1 MSNARLNAIAAVTNY
16 RATAPALDFSK
27 TSANEIF
34 GSNVFNDKVMQA
46 RLPKGVYKALRR
58 TIDRGEKLDVSI
70 ADEVAVAMRDW
81 AIEKGATHYAHVFYP
96 LTGLTAE
103 KHDGFLEPD
112 GQGGALAE
120 FSSKQLI
127 RGEPDASSF
136 PSGGIRATFEA
147 RGYTAWDVTSPAYI
161 LENPNGTTLCIPTA
175 FCSWTGEALDKKTPL
190 LRSMQAL
197 NAQAQRLL
205 RIFGAADP
213 EMVYATAGCEQEYF
227 LVDRN
232 FFFARPDL
240 ISAGRTLFGAK
251 PPKGQEMEDQYFGA
265 IPERVLAF
273 MLEVERELYKLGVPV
288 KTRHNEVAP
297 GQYELAPVFE
307 NANVAADHQYLTM
320 TVLQR
325 VAQKYGMSCLLHE
338 KPFAG
343 INGSGKHLNWSLGT
357 KTANLLEPGDTPHE
371 NMQFLAF
378 CAGVIRA
385 VDKHATLLRASIA
398 HAGNDHRLGANEAPP
413 AILSIFLGD
422 QLTEVFE
429 KIAKGGSGKAKK
441 PGFLTVG
448 VDTLP
453 PLPKD
458 AGDRNRTS
466 PFAFTGNKFEFRAVG
481 SSQSVAGPLVILNTI
496 MADSLDYIAG
506 ELEAA
511 KAKTPQALGAA
522 VQKVIQTIMKE
533 HGRVIFNGDNYA
545 SAWHKEAA
553 KRGLPNA
560 ANTAVA
566 IPAAQNKAND
576 EVLAKY
582 HVLSNREFHSRN
594 EIYLEKYIKDVM
606 IEARLAFEIA
616 KTMILPAAVA
626 YQSLLADTSG
636 SLKALGKKHCTSVLD
651 ELCELVAEFQVRIES
666 LRRVLAHEG
675 NGDVVAHA
683 KHCRGKIIPAMDAV
697 REIADA
703 LEGVVADEYWPLP
716 TYQEMLFIK

>member
-27 TSANEIF
+27 TPSNEIF
-34 GSNVFNDKVMQA
+34 GSNVFDDRVMQE
-46 RLPKGVYKALRR
+46 RLPSAVYKALRR
-58 TIDRGEKLDVSI
+58 TIDRGEALDMSI
-70 ADEVAVAMRDW
+70 ADAVAVAMRDW

-103 KHDGFLEPD
+103 KHDSFLEPD
-112 GQGGALAE
+112 GKGGALAE

-127 RGEPDASSF
+127 KGEPDASSF

-190 LRSMQAL
+190 LRSMQVL
-197 NAQAQRLL
+197 NTQAQRLL
-205 RIFGAADP
+205 RIFSPGAA
-213 EMVYATAGCEQEYF
+213 ERVFATAGCEQEYF

-273 MLEVERELYKLGVPV
+273 MLEAERELYKLGVPV

-297 GQYELAPVFE
+297 GQYELAPVYE

-325 VAQKYGMSCLLHE
+325 VAQKYGMACLLHE

-357 KTANLLEPGDTPHE
+357 KKANLLEPGDTPHS

-378 CAGVIRA
+378 CAAVIRA
-385 VDKHATLLRASIA
+385 VDKHATLLRASVA

-413 AILSIFLGD
+413 AIISIFLGD

-429 KIAKGGSGKAKK
+429 QIAKGAAGKSKE
-441 PGFLTVG
+441 PGLLTVG

-496 MADSLDYIAG
+496 VADSLDSIAG

-511 KAKTPQALGAA
+511 KAKTPEALGAA
-522 VQKVIQTIMKE
+522 VQKVIQKIMKE
-533 HGRVIFNGDNYA
+533 HGRIIFNGDGYTE
-545 SAWHKEAA
+545 AWQKEAA

-560 ANTAVA
+560 RNTADA
-566 IPAAQNKAND
+566 IPAAQTKEND
-576 EVLAKY
+576 DVLAKY
-582 HVLSNREFHSRN
+582 QVLSNREFHSRN

-616 KTMILPAAVA
+616 KTKIFPAAVE
-626 YQSLLADTSG
+626 YQNRLAGTSIA
-636 SLKALGKKHCTSVLD
+636 LKTLGKKHCTTVLD
-651 ELCELVAEFQVRIES
+651 ELGQLVADFQGRVEN
-666 LRRVLAHEG
+666 LRKAIDHEHD
-675 NGDVVAHA
+675 GDVASHA
-683 KHCRGKIIPAMDAV
+683 AYCRKKIVPAMDAV
-697 REIADA
+697 REVADQ
-703 LEGVVADEYWPLP
+703 LEGIVADDLWPLP

>member
-16 RATAPALDFSK
+16 RATAQALDFSK
-27 TSANEIF
+27 TPASEIF
-34 GSNVFNDKVMQA
+34 GSNVFDDRTMQA
-46 RLPKGVYKALRR
+46 RLPKGVYQALRR
-58 TIDRGEKLDVSI
+58 TIDKGEALDVSV

-103 KHDGFLEPD
+103 KHDSFLEPD
-112 GQGGALAE
+112 GKGGAIAE
-120 FSSKQLI
+120 FCAKQLI
-127 RGEPDASSF
+127 KGEPDASSF

-205 RIFGAADP
+205 RAFGDP
-213 EMVYATAGCEQEYF
+213 NPERVFATAGCEQEYF

-273 MLEVERELYKLGVPV
+273 MLEAERELYKLGVPV

-297 GQYELAPVFE
+297 GQYELAPVYE

-357 KTANLLEPGDTPHE
+357 KKANLLEPGDTPHD

-378 CAGVIRA
+378 CAAVIRA

-413 AILSIFLGD
+413 AIISIFLGE
-422 QLTEVFE
+422 QLTEVFAQ
-429 KIAKGGSGKAKK
+429 IAKGGPDKSKK
-441 PGFLTVG
+441 PGTLTVG

-496 MADSLDYIAG
+496 IADSIDYVAG

-511 KAKTPQALGAA
+511 KAQTPAELGAA
-522 VQKVIQTIMKE
+522 VQKTIRKIMKD
-533 HGRVIFNGDNYA
+533 HGRIIFNGDGYTE
-545 SAWHKEAA
+545 AWQKEAA
-553 KRGLPNA
+553 RRGLPNA
-560 ANTAVA
+560 RNTAEA
-566 IPAAQNKAND
+566 IPACQTKAND
-576 EVLAKY
+576 DVLAKY
-582 HVLSNREFHSRN
+582 GVLSNREFHSRN
-594 EIYLEKYIKDVM
+594 EIYLEKYVKDVK
-606 IEARLAFEIA
+606 IEGRLAFEIA
-616 KTMILPAAVA
+616 KTMIFPAAVE
-626 YQSLLADTSG
+626 YQMRLAEASLA
-636 SLKALGKKHCTSVLD
+636 LKDLGQKHCTSVLA
-651 ELCELVAEFQVRIES
+651 ELCGLAADLQKRMEA
-666 LRRVLAHEG
+666 LRKILAHDG
-675 NGDVVAHA
+675 NGDVAAHA
-683 KHCRGKIIPAMDAV
+683 RYCREKIVPAMDAV
-697 REIADA
+697 RAVVDQ
-703 LEGVVADEYWPLP
+703 LEFIVADDLWPLP